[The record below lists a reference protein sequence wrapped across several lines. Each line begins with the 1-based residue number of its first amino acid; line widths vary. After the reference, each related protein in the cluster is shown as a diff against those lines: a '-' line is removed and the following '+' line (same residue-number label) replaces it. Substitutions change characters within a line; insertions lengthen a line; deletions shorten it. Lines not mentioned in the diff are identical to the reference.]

1 MNGKEEILYS
11 AIEDN
16 WLDCSEDKEDA
27 ISYAL
32 SEYDDNQIS
41 EMKKVT
47 IYKGV
52 KKKQNFNQFLNVSQI
67 IEYINEAAYESCGE
81 VAEDYLAYLLQ
92 EVEDDLEKVI
102 NDWHTRHNLEPT
114 FYMIEDIEPV
124 EVDL

>member
-1 MNGKEEILYS
+1 MNGKEDILYS
-11 AIEDN
+11 AVEESWI
-16 WLDCSEDKEDA
+16 DCSEDKEEA
-27 ISYAL
+27 ISYVL
-32 SEYDDNQIS
+32 SKYDASQIS

-52 KKKQNFNQFLNVSQI
+52 EKKQNFNQFLNVSQI
-67 IEYINEAAYESCGE
+67 LENINEAAYERCGE
-81 VAEDYLAYLLQ
+81 GVEDYLTYLPQ

-114 FYMIEDIEPV
+114 FFMIEDIEPV

>member
-1 MNGKEEILYS
+1 MSGKEEILYS

-16 WLDCSEDKEDA
+16 WFSCSEDKEDT

-32 SEYDDNQIS
+32 DEYDDNQIS
-41 EMKKVT
+41 EMEKVT

-52 KKKQNFNQFLNVSQI
+52 KKKQSFNQFLNVSQI
-67 IEYINEAAYESCGE
+67 LENINESACECCGE
-81 VAEDYLAYLLQ
+81 VAEDYLTYLPQ

-114 FYMIEDIEPV
+114 FYMIEDIEPI
-124 EVDL
+124 EVAL